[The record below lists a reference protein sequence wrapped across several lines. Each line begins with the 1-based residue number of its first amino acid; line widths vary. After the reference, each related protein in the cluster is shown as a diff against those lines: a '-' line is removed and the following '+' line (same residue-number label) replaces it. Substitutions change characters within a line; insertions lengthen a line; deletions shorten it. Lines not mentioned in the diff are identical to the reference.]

1 MVALEAIA
9 CGCLLATGQARRGLG
24 SCEQVFYAEGVPG
37 WDDAIEREVL
47 RAWLATVP
55 EADRTPWAAFCL
67 GAARYRLL
75 KDAATRDQQATIVEL
90 RQRIQHLERRL
101 SWLEP
106 DASRW
111 LAELTRARARID
123 QLAREL
129 AQHGL
134 DVPGGLDGQPTPAKA
149 DQERVLPDLR

>member
-1 MVALEAIA
+1 LEQ
-9 CGCLLATGQARRGLG
+9 L
-24 SCEQVFYAEGVPG
+24 FYAEGVAG
-37 WDDAIEREVL
+37 WDDAVEREVL

-55 EADRTPWAAFCL
+55 EADRTPWATFCL

-75 KDAATRDQQATIVEL
+75 ADAAGREQRATVAEL

-111 LAELTRARARID
+111 LAELIRARARVA
-123 QLAREL
+123 QLEHELAR
-129 AQHGL
+129 HGL
-134 DVPGGLDGQPTPAKA
+134 EVPKGADGESASPGT
-149 DQERVLPDLR
+149 DCGRVLPDLR